1 MTVTSNRTPN
11 QQAALDIIRHRKQ
24 GYKNTFKEDDRFAR
38 VVLADLSRFCRA
50 NKSTFNTDPRIDALM
65 QGRREVWLRIA
76 EHLNMS
82 ETELYDRFVNGVK

>member
-11 QQAALDIIRHRKQ
+11 QQEALDTIRHRKQ
-24 GYKNTFKEDDRFAR
+24 GYQHTFKDDNKFAR
-38 VVLADLSRFCRA
+38 IVLADLSRFCRA
-50 NKSTFNTDPRIDALM
+50 NKSTFNSDPRIDALL

-82 ETELYDRFVNGVK
+82 EAELFERFVNGVK